1 MKCVVSVNEILFIC
15 KQKHGGHGHTTCLAL
30 HTFLTPT
37 VQSGTEINKYK
48 YIYLKKDTCQV
59 LQCRNPPLW
68 RYLPWYTLRKVS
80 FALWPL
86 LTKRGKLFTRLT
98 CISQVWFYCS
108 GVERLRVSKSGTS
121 LIMETQEKG
130 WGIQIDRKK
139 GLKKDIQGNELSK
152 STNELITD
160 R

>member
-1 MKCVVSVNEILFIC
+1 MLMRFCLYVNRNTAVTDTLPASHC
-15 KQKHGGHGHTTCLAL
+15 THSSHQ
-30 HTFLTPT
+30 
-37 VQSGTEINKYK
+37 QSKAERKLI

-59 LQCRNPPLW
+59 LQSRNPPLW

-121 LIMETQEKG
+121 LIMETQKKG
-130 WGIQIDRKK
+130 WGIHIDRKK